1 MYGIQIIS
9 KLIKK
14 KKTGK
19 ENHIKTTHIV
29 IKLLEIRNKKFS
41 KAARGGRKDIKK
53 VRRQNTNLEIGLLS
67 QNYKGLL

>member
-1 MYGIQIIS
+1 MQP
-9 KLIKK
+9 
-14 KKTGK
+14 TAVV
-19 ENHIKTTHIV
+19 IV